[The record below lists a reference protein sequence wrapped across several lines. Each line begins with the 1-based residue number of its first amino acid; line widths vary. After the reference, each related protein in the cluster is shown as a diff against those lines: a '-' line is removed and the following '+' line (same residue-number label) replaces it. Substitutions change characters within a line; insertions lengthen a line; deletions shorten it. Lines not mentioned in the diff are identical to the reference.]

1 MLRHGGAEL
10 RSLRLVLWFPVI
22 LRLPLR
28 RLRLVRHPVM
38 WHAVVWNALM
48 RNADAV
54 WRSDVWLC
62 TALWLSSVGLLL
74 GGLRLRFS
82 AIFTLPGQ

>member
-10 RSLRLVLWFPVI
+10 RSLRIVLWFPVI

-28 RLRLVRHPVM
+28 RLRLVRHAVM
-38 WHAVVWNALM
+38 WNALM

-62 TALWLSSVGLLL
+62 AALWLSSARLLL

-82 AIFTLPGQ
+82 AIFTLPRQ

>member
-1 MLRHGGAEL
+1 MLRHGRAGL

-22 LRLPLR
+22 LRISLR
-28 RLRLVRHPVM
+28 RLRLVRH
-38 WHAVVWNALM
+38 AVVWNALVWHALM

-62 TALWLSSVGLLL
+62 AALWLSSIGLLL
-74 GGLRLRFS
+74 GGLRRRFS
-82 AIFTLPGQ
+82 AIFAFSW

>member
-10 RSLRLVLWFPVI
+10 RSLRIVLWFPVI
-22 LRLPLR
+22 LRIPLR

-54 WRSDVWLC
+54 WRSDVWL
-62 TALWLSSVGLLL
+62 SSARLLL
-74 GGLRLRFS
+74 GGMRLRFS
-82 AIFTLPGQ
+82 AIFTLPRQ

>member
-1 MLRHGGAEL
+1 
-10 RSLRLVLWFPVI
+10 
-22 LRLPLR
+22 
-28 RLRLVRHPVM
+28 
-38 WHAVVWNALM
+38 M

-62 TALWLSSVGLLL
+62 AALWLSTARLLL

-82 AIFTLPGQ
+82 AIFTLPRQ